1 MIEQT
6 LGRGIGARRNAGT
19 MDDKEF
25 TYLTSR
31 IRKHLD
37 IDLEA
42 YKPEQMRRRLTG
54 FVEREERGGV
64 SRFCRRLQREP
75 DLRTALRDTIT
86 INVSEFFRDAA
97 PWPKLRSKLLPE
109 LLETRQTLRIW
120 SAGCSNGQEPYTVA
134 MILADL
140 QAGSRAQILA
150 TDLDRVT
157 LARAK
162 AGGPYRPDDVRNVPP
177 ALRTKHLREAEDGFY
192 VADLLRKRVR
202 FRELNLLSDA
212 FDRDFDLVI
221 CRNVLI
227 YFSNEAKLQLLRRFC
242 DSLRPG
248 GVLLVGGTEAIL
260 SPESLGLERLG
271 GTFYRNAPSPQQA
284 AA

>member
-6 LGRGIGARRNAGT
+6 PGRGTGARRDAGA
-19 MDDKEF
+19 MDDREF

-37 IDLEA
+37 IDLDA
-42 YKPEQMRRRLTG
+42 YKPEQMRRRLTS
-54 FVEREERGGV
+54 FVERKERGGV
-64 SRFCRRLQREP
+64 SRFCQRLQREP
-75 DLRTALRDTIT
+75 DLRTALRDMLT

-97 PWPKLRSKLLPE
+97 PWPRLRSKLLPE
-109 LLETRQTLRIW
+109 LLAVRQTLRIW
-120 SAGCSNGQEPYTVA
+120 SAGCSNGQEAYTVA

-140 QAGSRAQILA
+140 RAGSRAQILA

-157 LARAK
+157 LARAA
-162 AGGPYRPDDVRNVPP
+162 AGGPYRPADIRNVPP
-177 ALRTKHLREAEDGFY
+177 ALRATYLRKAEDGFY
-192 VADLLRKRVR
+192 VANSLRKRVT

-227 YFSNEAKLQLLRRFC
+227 YFSDEAKLQLPRRFC

-248 GVLLVGGTEAIL
+248 GVLFVGGTESVL
-260 SPESLGLERLG
+260 SPESLSLERLG
-271 GTFYRNAPSPQQA
+271 GTFYRNAPSAQRA